1 MNAYIVSTECPSCS
15 APLDFSEGTN
25 AVQCLHCHSKLLV
38 TGRKQVL
45 SYFISPAVD
54 HYRAIASAMRA
65 QQEQGRECRVIK
77 PQIYFIPYYRLTGND
92 FRWEE
97 APREP
102 VKQDLEYSQPAG
114 ADYDYHWE
122 HEDATIDFDTLFR
135 YAGDLIDIVRGKPC
149 ASGSQINPLQS
160 TTGDD
165 ALTHTLLQKNGA
177 RVFEDA
183 GPGKVQLA
191 DRYVEKNFIA
201 CDLHGE
207 GLYSLGLR
215 PTVLR
220 LELFQR
226 SSLESHG
233 KVVTPDL
240 AINEAVSN
248 GMKDAG
254 MQPLLLRT
262 VIGRML
268 SVIYF
273 PFWVIEMECQG
284 NRLVT
289 IVDGVSQSAVKL
301 DAETSIY
308 SILDQ
313 GQQAEPQTVGF
324 RPLGCPNCG
333 WDLPLRPDDA
343 IFFCSSCARAWQI
356 YGSDLKEV
364 PYQIAQADNI
374 SGPLKHLPFWVLT
387 ANAGGAEPLAFYV
400 PAFRFR
406 RLKLLAD
413 LATNIT
419 RKKPDYSIC
428 GDDKQGM
435 KDMQGCYYDAEDAF
449 LVAQFIQAGI
459 TSKTP
464 EEMRLFNKNS
474 LSLKSATLIWF
485 PFKVIGGNLVDPFT
499 GTMIAQGL
507 LL

>member
-1 MNAYIVSTECPSCS
+1 
-15 APLDFSEGTN
+15 
-25 AVQCLHCHSKLLV
+25 
-38 TGRKQVL
+38 
-45 SYFISPAVD
+45 
-54 HYRAIASAMRA
+54 MRA
-65 QQEQGRECRVIK
+65 QQELGRECRVIK
-77 PQIYFIPYYRLTGND
+77 PQMYFIPYYRLTGND

-102 VKQDLEYSQPAG
+102 VKQDTECGQSAETNYDHQWEY
-114 ADYDYHWE
+114 
-122 HEDATIDFDTLFR
+122 EDKVLDFDTLFR
-135 YAGDLIDIVRGKPC
+135 LAGDLIDIVRGKP
-149 ASGSQINPLQS
+149 STLVGQGRLQNA
-160 TTGDD
+160 TVDD
-165 ALTHTLLQKNGA
+165 MLTRAMLQKNGPQGSD
-177 RVFEDA
+177 FEE
-183 GPGKVQLA
+183 PGKVQLA

-201 CDLHGE
+201 CNLHGE

-220 LELFQR
+220 LQLFR
-226 SSLESHG
+226 RNNLESLG
-233 KVVTPDL
+233 KVVPPDL
-240 AINEAVSN
+240 GINEAVSN

-254 MQPLLLRT
+254 IQPLLFRT
-262 VIGRML
+262 VIGRIL
-268 SVIYF
+268 SIIYF
-273 PFWVIEMECQG
+273 PFWVIEMESQG
-284 NRLVT
+284 NRLLA
-289 IVDGVSQSAVKL
+289 IVDGVSQSALKL

-308 SILDQ
+308 SVLDRV
-313 GQQAEPQTVGF
+313 QQAEPQTVGF

-364 PYQIAQADNI
+364 PYQIAQVDNI

-387 ANAGGAEPLAFYV
+387 ANTDSAEPFTFYI

-419 RKKPDYSIC
+419 RKKPVYSIC
-428 GDDKQGM
+428 GDEKQEM

-464 EEMRLFNKNS
+464 EEMRSFNKNK
-474 LSLKSATLIWF
+474 LSLQSAALIWV
-485 PFKVIGGNLVDPFT
+485 PFKINGGNLVDPFS
-499 GTMIAQGL
+499 GMSIAQGL